1 MSGIV
6 KDVAYGFRMLAR
18 SAGITVTAVTA
29 MALGIGLSATM
40 FGLVNGLFFKGLP
53 FPESHRLYS
62 IRLTNRETGSISWG
76 TPLRVVD
83 RLFERQTS
91 FQAWAGHSGNYP
103 LTLSGGGH
111 TEYVRMA
118 LVTANWLEVLETGTL
133 FGTGFVEGDDMLGAE
148 AKIILSHRLW
158 VSRYAGDPHIIGKE
172 VVANGK
178 SATVVGVMPVGFV
191 FPDRQQAWMPAPLDR
206 TYGDGG
212 EGVTWLPV
220 YGRLH
225 DGVSKRAA
233 QTEVENLMRQ
243 IREEDPYLWSDED
256 GYDPN
261 FAYLLIPTS
270 REYLGE
276 DLERVTYPMLAAA
289 LLTLLIAC
297 SNVANLE
304 MARFSRRTKELAVRG
319 ALGATKQRMV
329 QLILIESLLI
339 SGLGAVVG
347 LAATHVGLTVIRRSM
362 VILEPPDWLDLSIDG
377 SVCAFVV
384 VLVLAA
390 GLIASLAPVWFLRR
404 LDVSEALK
412 DDSRAASSYH
422 LGRFAKGLV
431 IAQTALSTV
440 LLISMGLMLR
450 TVHELRTLDIPAEL
464 DSILN
469 VTIFLDR
476 KQYGDDLPGTLR
488 VYRRLLERLEHHGE
502 VARAATVNPVTFKGE
517 YTFAYHIEGEPILD
531 RLSASASKS
540 KMISPGYFS
549 TLGTPVLRGRD
560 FTWADTVDTQL
571 ACIVNRLFAEKH
583 WPGASPLG
591 KRMRLFQPG
600 ENTAYED
607 WMTVVGVVPDL
618 KMAGVTNTEV
628 SQAGFYVPFSQ
639 FGGVHPDRAFTV
651 FGMYLVIKTTVAPM
665 NVTPLVRDELAKI
678 DPLAPVY
685 WERTLNDVL
694 EEERAGH
701 EIAASIFTTFGINAL
716 VLSLV
721 GIFGVMAS
729 SVNQRTREI
738 GVRMAVG
745 GQRRDILRLILGQGM
760 RQLAF
765 GLLLGLA
772 MTLVVARFLT
782 ALLFGVSPYDP
793 IVYLSVP
800 VVLAVAGISSCY
812 LPARRAAHVQPNEAL
827 RMQ

>member
-1 MSGIV
+1 M
-6 KDVAYGFRMLAR
+6 
-18 SAGITVTAVTA
+18 
-29 MALGIGLSATM
+29 
-40 FGLVNGLFFKGLP
+40 
-53 FPESHRLYS
+53 
-62 IRLTNRETGSISWG
+62 
-76 TPLRVVD
+76 
-83 RLFERQTS
+83 
-91 FQAWAGHSGNYP
+91 
-103 LTLSGGGH
+103 
-111 TEYVRMA
+111 
-118 LVTANWLEVLETGTL
+118 
-133 FGTGFVEGDDMLGAE
+133 
-148 AKIILSHRLW
+148 
-158 VSRYAGDPHIIGKE
+158 
-172 VVANGK
+172 
-178 SATVVGVMPVGFV
+178 
-191 FPDRQQAWMPAPLDR
+191 
-206 TYGDGG
+206 
-212 EGVTWLPV
+212 
-220 YGRLH
+220 
-225 DGVSKRAA
+225 
-233 QTEVENLMRQ
+233 
-243 IREEDPYLWSDED
+243 
-256 GYDPN
+256 
-261 FAYLLIPTS
+261 
-270 REYLGE
+270 
-276 DLERVTYPMLAAA
+276 
-289 LLTLLIAC
+289 
-297 SNVANLE
+297 
-304 MARFSRRTKELAVRG
+304 
-319 ALGATKQRMV
+319 
-329 QLILIESLLI
+329 
-339 SGLGAVVG
+339 
-347 LAATHVGLTVIRRSM
+347 
-362 VILEPPDWLDLSIDG
+362 
-377 SVCAFVV
+377 
-384 VLVLAA
+384 
-390 GLIASLAPVWFLRR
+390 
-404 LDVSEALK
+404 
-412 DDSRAASSYH
+412 
-422 LGRFAKGLV
+422 
-431 IAQTALSTV
+431 
-440 LLISMGLMLR
+440 
-450 TVHELRTLDIPAEL
+450 HELRTLDIPAEL

-678 DPLAPVY
+678 YPLAPVY